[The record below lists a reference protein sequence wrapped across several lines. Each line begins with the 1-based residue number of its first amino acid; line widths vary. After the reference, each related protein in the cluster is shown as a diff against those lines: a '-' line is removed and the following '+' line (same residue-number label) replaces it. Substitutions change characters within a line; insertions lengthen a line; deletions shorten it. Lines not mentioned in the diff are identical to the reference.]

1 MTPGEVGAAA
11 DAVVGGLA
19 GGLEALRATA
29 LSTTLRESRWLYP
42 AVETAHLLGI
52 ALLVGSAAAFD
63 LRLLGASRRLPVAAA
78 ARHLLPCAWA
88 GFAAAGL
95 SGALLFAAE
104 PVDTAANPAFQV
116 KLALL
121 AAAGLNA
128 AGFHRGPYRRAAA
141 WGDGAPPRAARLAA
155 AASLALWAAVVAA
168 GRLIAYV

>member
-1 MTPGEVGAAA
+1 VTLAEVGAAA
-11 DAVVGGLA
+11 DALV

-29 LSTTLRESRWLYP
+29 LSTSLRESRWLYP
-42 AVETAHLLGI
+42 AVETTHLLGL

-63 LRLLGASRRLPVAAA
+63 LRLLGASRRLPVTVA

-104 PVDTAANPAFQV
+104 PVETAANPAFRV

-128 AGFHRGPYRRAAA
+128 AAFHRGPFRRVAA
-141 WGDGAPPRAARLAA
+141 WDDGVPPRAARLAA